1 MEKHIG
7 LGRWPNAPLAYLIAE
22 IKFQRVQDFEVQLPA
37 LAEQLADR
45 YPLEESSSTLEIGV
59 AGSPPSMEVL
69 RDFKNFSSTMGV
81 RLTRGSLALHCTDYA
96 GSSSFQSEWFLLLNL
111 VAGLLKP
118 RVLLR
123 SSLRCVDLLVPQG
136 DELPDH
142 YLVPSLRPWCDEGS
156 KVLGDFE
163 QGNTVSRFK
172 YQDFSTTVL
181 ILARIKGQFVLP
193 PTLAAMSLAF
203 SPVQTKALQF
213 HQSTGR
219 PFAIMDTDV
228 AHEAARPFDL
238 ESLKAQFKQIHQLA
252 SASFRAATTVEA
264 QQLWQMP

>member
-1 MEKHIG
+1 MEKPTG
-7 LGRWPNAPLAYLIAE
+7 LGRWPNAPLAYLTAE
-22 IKFQRVQDFEVQLPA
+22 IKFQRVLDFEVQLPA
-37 LAEQLADR
+37 LTAHLSDR
-45 YPLEESSSTLEIGV
+45 YPLEESSSALEIGGP
-59 AGSPPSMEVL
+59 GSSPSMEPL
-69 RDFKNFSSTMGV
+69 RDFKNFTSTMGV
-81 RLTRGSLALHCTDYA
+81 RLARGSLSLHCTDYA
-96 GSSSFQSEWFLLLNL
+96 GSGSFQSQWFQLLDLL
-111 VAGLLKP
+111 ADLLKP

-142 YLVPSLRPWCDEGS
+142 YLVPSLRPWREGS

-172 YQDFSTTVL
+172 YQDISTTVL

-203 SPVQTKALQF
+203 SPVQAKALQF

-238 ESLKAQFKQIHQLA
+238 EALKAQFKQIHQLA
-252 SASFRAATTVEA
+252 SASFRAATTEEA
-264 QQLWQMP
+264 QRFWQTP